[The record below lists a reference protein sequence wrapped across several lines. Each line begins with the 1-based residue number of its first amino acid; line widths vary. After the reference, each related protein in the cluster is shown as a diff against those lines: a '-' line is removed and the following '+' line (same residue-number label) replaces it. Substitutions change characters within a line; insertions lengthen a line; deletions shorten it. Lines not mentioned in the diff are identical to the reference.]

1 MPKTKTTRRYALL
14 FAFAVAAA
22 APGAWAQ
29 AKPAELP
36 DQQVLRAAL
45 ASADD
50 KKALVA
56 SSLALTPE
64 EARKFW
70 PIYDTYQRK
79 LDLTNR
85 QLNRVVEDVVAL
97 DKPLT
102 DAYAKNLV
110 NELIEADET
119 ELRARRQVHNAV
131 LRALPD
137 KKAARY
143 LQIESKLRAVRA
155 YDVAAA
161 IPLVK

>member
-1 MPKTKTTRRYALL
+1 MTKSKTTSRYAFLL
-14 FAFAVAAA
+14 AFAAVTA

-29 AKPAELP
+29 AKASDMP

-45 ASADD
+45 ASDDD
-50 KKALVA
+50 KRALVA
-56 SSLALTPE
+56 STLALTPE

-119 ELRARRQVHNAV
+119 ELRARRQMHNAV

-143 LQIESKLRAVRA
+143 LQVESKLRAVRA